1 MRLIR
6 SIVTTVGKC
15 ISFVALLIAFVIA
28 KVLYWAIMGVKF
40 LMLILIEYYR

>member
-1 MRLIR
+1 MKLLDGVLTNI
-6 SIVTTVGKC
+6 GKC

-28 KVLYWAIMGVKF
+28 KVLYWAFMGVKF